1 MWVLTFLSGV
11 SVCTNA
17 NNLYDCDIYIGADV
31 FLPGLGELSLVDFN
45 FPGGLCVCVCV
56 LYVSCMMWMSYDEDC
71 LSRVGNCVILMTS

>member
-31 FLPGLGELSLVDFN
+31 FLPGLGELSLGDFN
-45 FPGGLCVCVCV
+45 FAG
-56 LYVSCMMWMSYDEDC
+56 
-71 LSRVGNCVILMTS
+71 